1 MRDCAH
7 HPRCV
12 GKVIH
17 VYVGETHSCGHS
29 FFLRKFEAF
38 MQPISESP
46 KAYDTVWTH
55 DPQAK
60 CLHTCQDR
68 NLTSSQFSAESPFPK
83 VHETLHIAKVLESC
97 KKRKYIVYAEGP
109 YCVHTVRRFRT

>member
-46 KAYDTVWTH
+46 KAYDTVWTL
-55 DPQAK
+55 DPTGQMPSH
-60 CLHTCQDR
+60 L
-68 NLTSSQFSAESPFPK
+68 P
-83 VHETLHIAKVLESC
+83 
-97 KKRKYIVYAEGP
+97 G
-109 YCVHTVRRFRT
+109 